1 MADPA
6 AGPAAGPARPS
17 WGERAAVAGY
27 RAAFAVVPRLPEV
40 VARLAF
46 AAGADLAWLR
56 RGAGVRR
63 LEEQLA
69 TATGET
75 GRALRTRSR
84 AGLASYARYWCDAF
98 RLHTWTAEQLDRRT
112 RVEGAGPLVEALASG
127 RGAVA
132 FLGHSGSWDQVG
144 AWAAA
149 HWGERG
155 AGYGPVITAVERL
168 EPREVFEAFL
178 AFRARLGLQAVA
190 VEVGGSGGG
199 FPALVRGLRAGAF
212 VPLLA
217 DRDLTGSGVDVE
229 LLGRASR
236 AAAGPAALAL
246 TVRAPLFPVTV
257 HYEPAAGRPGRPGR
271 RRAWRTWTAVAVVH
285 PEVLPDPALGR
296 REQVPA
302 MTRACV
308 AVLEAGVRA
317 HPEDWHAL
325 QRMFTDGG
333 AAVGAGGAP

>member
-1 MADPA
+1 VQ
-6 AGPAAGPARPS
+6 PARRS

-46 AAGADLAWLR
+46 AAGADLAWAR

-63 LEEQLA
+63 LEEHLA
-69 TATGET
+69 AATGDT
-75 GRALRTRSR
+75 GRALRARSR

-112 RVEGAGPLVEALASG
+112 RVEGAGPLVDALAAG
-127 RGAVA
+127 RGAVV

-149 HWGERG
+149 RWGERG

-190 VEVGGSGGG
+190 VEVGGTGGG

-246 TVRAPLFPVTV
+246 TARAPLFPATV
-257 HYEPAAGRPGRPGR
+257 HYEPPAGR

-285 PEVLPDPALGR
+285 PEVRPDPALGR

-302 MTRACV
+302 MTRAC
-308 AVLEAGVRA
+308 ARVLEAGVRA

-325 QRMFTDGG
+325 QRVFTDAGPADGG
-333 AAVGAGGAP
+333 GGPS